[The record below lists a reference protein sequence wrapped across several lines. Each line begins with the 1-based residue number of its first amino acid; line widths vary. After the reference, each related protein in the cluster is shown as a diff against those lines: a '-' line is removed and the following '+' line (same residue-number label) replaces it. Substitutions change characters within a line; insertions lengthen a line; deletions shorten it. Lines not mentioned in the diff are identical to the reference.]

1 MANIPNLDHII
12 NAQNF
17 QKIQDSLAEA
27 TDMAMVTVDFQGV
40 PVTRHSRCTE
50 FCTLVRSIPELED
63 ACRKCDTRG
72 GIEASRIGEPYIY
85 RCHQG
90 IVDLAVPIIL
100 EGRYT
105 GAALA
110 GQVLLK
116 DVENDLEK
124 IAESP
129 RIDPETARRLDE
141 LRGKLPSMTRD
152 RIQVIA
158 NMFFRITNYIIEEAL
173 VKMSL
178 SDTIDAER
186 VLPLSDGK
194 PIADS
199 GGERAFES
207 PILAPALAYVAENC
221 HKRLTIDDM
230 ASFCN
235 ISSSYFS
242 KLFNRA
248 TGKTFST
255 YVNGLRVERAKKL
268 LESTDAPIT
277 AIAFDL
283 GFDDSGYF
291 DKVFKRIE
299 GVTPSA
305 YKSGQR
311 GNLC

>member
-40 PVTRHSRCTE
+40 PVTRHSRCSDY
-50 FCTLVRSIPELED
+50 CTLVRSVPELED
-63 ACRKCDTRG
+63 ACRKCDSRG
-72 GIEASRIGEPYIY
+72 GIEASRLGEPYIY
-85 RCHQG
+85 RCHRG

-116 DVENDLEK
+116 DDDDDLEK

-129 RIDPETARRLDE
+129 RVDAETERKLEE
-141 LRGKLPSMTRD
+141 LREKLPAMTRD

-178 SDTIDAER
+178 SESIDAER
-186 VLPLSDGK
+186 DAPMNGEKTPALTGEQRA
-194 PIADS
+194 AD
-199 GGERAFES
+199 S
-207 PILAPALAYVAENC
+207 PILAPALAYIAENC

-242 KLFNRA
+242 KLFNRTA
-248 TGKTFST
+248 GKTFSN

-268 LESTDAPIT
+268 LETTDTPIT

-305 YKSGQR
+305 YKACLR
-311 GNLC
+311 GGPC